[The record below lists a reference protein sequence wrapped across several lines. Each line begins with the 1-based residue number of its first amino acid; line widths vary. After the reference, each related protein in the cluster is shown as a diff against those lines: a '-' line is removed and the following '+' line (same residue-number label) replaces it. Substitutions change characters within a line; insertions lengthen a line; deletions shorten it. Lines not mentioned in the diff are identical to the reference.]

1 MDAIDE
7 DSMESDGGLG
17 SGGRERKSLTGFDLA
32 GRYLRSVVHCPISTI

>member
-17 SGGRERKSLTGFDLA
+17 SGGRERKSLTGFDLEIA
-32 GRYLRSVVHCPISTI
+32 VYSNICC